1 MKRLTRVQIPLFMAF
16 IVGTSMVAAHF
27 IPRTPFSGLEGDLT
41 DYFNIIAV
49 FAFILGGGNLLRVH
63 LSRVASRH
71 KEMPYSLVTVIGFVV
86 MLVFGIGRC
95 GLEPS
100 QPFDHE
106 SGYFFKLY
114 QATFEPLSATM
125 FALLAFF
132 VASAAFRAFRARTL
146 EASLLLGAA
155 FVILIGRTPLGYP
168 LTAWLPDWLSL
179 LRIPELSAFILSGF
193 NTAGQRAIQMGIA
206 LGIIS
211 TSLKLI
217 LGIERSYL
225 GKDEG

>member
-1 MKRLTRVQIPLFMAF
+1 MIAFLTGTIM
-16 IVGTSMVAAHF
+16 IVGHF
-27 IPRTPFSGLEGDLT
+27 IPRDPFGRLDTVLS

-49 FAFILGGGNLLRVH
+49 FAFILGGGNLMRVH
-63 LSRVASRH
+63 LSKVSGRH
-71 KEMPYSLVTVIGFVV
+71 KEAPYSIVTLAGFLG
-86 MLVFGIGRC
+86 MLAA
-95 GLEPS
+95 GLFRMGVPAG
-100 QPFDHE
+100 QPYDHVDGLFQE
-106 SGYFFKLY
+106 IYK
-114 QATFEPLSATM
+114 ATFEPLSASM

-146 EASLLLGAA
+146 EATLLLLAA
-155 FVILIGRTPLGYP
+155 FVILIGRTPVGYY
-168 LTAWLPDWLSL
+168 LTAWIPDQLAL
-179 LRIPELSAFILSGF
+179 LRIPELSAFIMSAF

-225 GKDEG
+225 GREE

>member
-1 MKRLTRVQIPLFMAF
+1 MHRLWRTNIPLMIAF
-16 IVGTSMVAAHF
+16 LAGTIMIVAHF
-27 IPRTPFSGLEGDLT
+27 IPRDPFGRLDTTLS

-49 FAFILGGGNLLRVH
+49 FAFILGGGNLMRVH
-63 LSRVASRH
+63 LAKISARH
-71 KEMPYSLVTVIGFVV
+71 NEAPYSAVTLVGFVV
-86 MLVFGIGRC
+86 MLVA
-95 GLEPS
+95 GLFRLGVPS
-100 QPFDHE
+100 GQPYDHVDGLFNE
-106 SGYFFKLY
+106 LY

-132 VASAAFRAFRARTL
+132 VASAAFRAFRARTV
-146 EASLLLGAA
+146 EATLLLVAA
-155 FVILIGRTPLGYP
+155 FVILIGRTPVGYYV
-168 LTAWLPDWLSL
+168 TSWVPDQLSL
-179 LRIPELSAFILSGF
+179 LRVPELSAFIMSAF

-225 GKDEG
+225 GREE

>member
-1 MKRLTRVQIPLFMAF
+1 MHRIWRTNLPLMIAF
-16 IVGTSMVAAHF
+16 FTGTIMIAGHF
-27 IPRTPFSGLEGDLT
+27 IPRDPFGRLDNVLS

-49 FAFILGGGNLLRVH
+49 FAFILGGGNLMRVH
-63 LSRVASRH
+63 LTKVSARH
-71 KEMPYSLVTVIGFVV
+71 REAPYSIVTLAGFLIMLIAGLFRIGVPA
-86 MLVFGIGRC
+86 GQPYDDTG
-95 GLEPS
+95 GLFAEI
-100 QPFDHE
+100 
-106 SGYFFKLY
+106 YR
-114 QATFEPLSATM
+114 ATFEPLSASM

-146 EASLLLGAA
+146 EATLLLLAA
-155 FVILIGRTPLGYP
+155 FVILIGRTPVGYY
-168 LTAWLPDWLSL
+168 LTSWIPDQLAL
-179 LRIPELSAFILSGF
+179 LRIPELSAFIMSAF

-225 GKDEG
+225 GREE

>member
-1 MKRLTRVQIPLFMAF
+1 MHRVWRTSAPLMIAFLTGTIM
-16 IVGTSMVAAHF
+16 IVAHF
-27 IPRTPFSGLEGDLT
+27 IPRDPFGRLDTTLS

-49 FAFILGGGNLLRVH
+49 FAFILGGGNLIRTH
-63 LSRVASRH
+63 LAKVSARH
-71 KEMPYSLVTVIGFVV
+71 REAPYSVVTLLGFVV
-86 MLVFGIGRC
+86 MLLA
-95 GLEPS
+95 GLFRLGVPAG
-100 QPFDHE
+100 QPYDHGDGLFNE
-106 SGYFFKLY
+106 LY
-114 QATFEPLSATM
+114 KATFEPLSATM

-146 EASLLLGAA
+146 EATLLLAAA
-155 FVILIGRTPLGYP
+155 FVILIGRTPVGYY
-168 LTAWLPDWLSL
+168 LTSWVPDELSL
-179 LRIPELSAFILSGF
+179 LRVPELSAFIMSAF

-225 GKDEG
+225 GREE